1 MKAVTPSLA
10 LQDNASDKDHERL
23 VGTANAVFMP
33 KAFPSTPE
41 LLVSG
46 GDPRIELDRQSG
58 ANRYGCGPLP
68 DPALLAFGSST
79 ASVISTEGFTAADY
93 LRRRIAHEALLTPA
107 ETYNRELERIRREL
121 HQLLGLGE
129 TDIIFGASGTDLH
142 LIAGQLTTHISERP
156 VRAIMVEASETGS
169 GVPQALSGCH
179 FSTQAALGMTVQQ
192 GAPLHEP
199 HQPVVDSISLRDA
212 HGRPRL
218 AADVDAEIVAR
229 AEDAIRAGFHVLL
242 VMADLSKS
250 GLIAPSARCVTDLRQ
265 RWPATDI
272 TVLVDACQFRLAP
285 ATMRAYLG
293 QGFLVAITGS
303 KFLTGPT
310 FSGALLVP
318 AALGEQFSQRPLP
331 TSLRH
336 YCARGEWPQHWQ
348 GRYTMD
354 DVANFGLLLRWEAA
368 LQELRAFSDLPED
381 RIESLL
387 QDFAEAVETRLRTDA
402 AFEAVMPPP
411 LDRQPIARDKC
422 WDRLPTMC
430 TFKLIH
436 TEDGRQRPL
445 EMQETRRIHTR
456 LAQKPESADAPSYT
470 HRRIQLGQPI
480 QCGSEN
486 GRPIGALR
494 LCLSS
499 RLIVD
504 ALTQDHTGVRQLI
517 DNALIALD
525 KTAWLIRNR

>member
-10 LQDNASDKDHERL
+10 LQDNVSDKDHERL
-23 VGTANAVFMP
+23 AGTANAVLMP

-58 ANRYGCGPLP
+58 ANRYGCAPLP

-79 ASVISTEGFTAADY
+79 ASVISAEGFTAADY

-129 TDIIFGASGTDLH
+129 TDIIFGASGTDVH
-142 LIAGQLTTHISERP
+142 LIAGQLTAHISERP
-156 VRAIMVEASETGS
+156 VRAVMVEASETGS

-192 GAPLHEP
+192 GTPLNAPLH
-199 HQPVVDSISLRDA
+199 PVVDSISLRDA
-212 HGRPRL
+212 NGRPRL
-218 AADVDAEIVAR
+218 AADVDAEVVAR
-229 AEDAIRAGFHVLL
+229 VEDAIRSGFHVLL

-250 GLIAPSARCVTDLRQ
+250 GLIAPSAHCITDIRQ

-285 ATMRAYLG
+285 ATLRAYLG
-293 QGFLVAITGS
+293 EDFLVAITGS

-318 AALGEQFSQRPLP
+318 AALGKRFAEHPLP
-331 TSLRH
+331 ASLRH

-368 LQELRAFSDLPED
+368 LQELRAFSNLPGD

-387 QDFAEAVETRLRTDA
+387 QAFAEAVETRLQTDA

-411 LDRQPIARDKC
+411 PDRQPIAPDRC
-422 WDRLPTMC
+422 WDRLPTMF
-430 TFKLIH
+430 TFKLIRS
-436 TEDGRQRPL
+436 ESGRQRPL
-445 EMQETRRIHTR
+445 DMQETRRIYTK
-456 LAQKPESADAPSYT
+456 LAQEPRNTDTPPCT
-470 HRRIQLGQPI
+470 HRRVQLGQPI
-480 QCGSEN
+480 HCGSEA

-504 ALTQDHTGVRQLI
+504 ALSRGDTGVRQLI
-517 DNALIALD
+517 DDAFIALD
-525 KTAWLIRNR
+525 KTDWLIRNL